1 MKRIWSLQTLQL
13 KKITAANVEAVCN
26 AAVAVTNGYKVIQC
40 REKNLITF
48 EQVEALLGNGN
59 PAFMCAVACNA
70 FDSSNDII
78 RASAY
83 SKLEELALT
92 SADHDYEAIG
102 WLSWLG
108 CEFHYSKARL
118 TSTKKLVAA
127 GKLDEAGAKVAK
139 MALGVA
145 CDGIDYVFV
154 KYPKAKDV
162 KELVSAST
170 TGFVGG
176 FKSVVTLAAGAEK
189 PAIDEEAYKYLKS
202 RMAK

>member
-1 MKRIWSLQTLQL
+1 MKMM
-13 KKITAANVEAVCN
+13 KKMVIGAIALAMAAFMVGCDKDLPSPEKIN
-26 AAVAVTNGYKVIQC
+26 AVATTIGRTAGYACELAKTKTAVKDGIVQVLDVISTIVPN
-40 REKNLITF
+40 EGETF
-48 EQVEALLGNGN
+48 SQAWTPVIA
-59 PAFMCAVACNA
+59 
-70 FDSSNDII
+70 
-78 RASAY
+78 
-83 SKLEELALT
+83 EELQ
-92 SADHDYEAIG
+92 
-102 WLSWLG
+102 
-108 CEFHYSKARL
+108 
-118 TSTKKLVAA
+118 KLVAA